1 MYLPDSGHSAS
12 NQAARDRESQTV
24 SAKIDRIRAFS
35 VSIQSMSGGIIACG
49 VNMLMTAE
57 RLEEERSRHSLDLR
71 YESLIRLV
79 DAIRSQG
86 DLEDLFQVVAVE
98 LQKVVPFDV
107 MAQCDHTGNKVY
119 WHFSAAMDSAMDR
132 SSDVPKEES
141 VGWSVYRTQRPLVIQ
156 VTDAETPFCGHY
168 VRFR

>member
-1 MYLPDSGHSAS
+1 MA
-12 NQAARDRESQTV
+12 
-24 SAKIDRIRAFS
+24 
-35 VSIQSMSGGIIACG
+35 
-49 VNMLMTAE
+49 MLVTAE
-57 RLEEERSRHSLDLR
+57 RREEERSTQSLALR

-119 WHFSAAMDSAMDR
+119 WHFSAAMDSAIGR
-132 SSDVPKEES
+132 SSDVPKEEA
-141 VGWSVYRTQRPLVIQ
+141 VGWSVYRI
-156 VTDAETPFCGHY
+156 
-168 VRFR
+168 